1 MPLLPLEPFIYPDDL
16 FTQPPDKADP
26 LAWWVLHTRP
36 RAEKALARKLLQAQ
50 SHFFLPLHKR
60 QWRNKGRLH
69 QSYLPLF
76 PGYIFLKGQREGIFE
91 SLTTNQIVRVLE
103 VPDQRQLRDDLSR
116 VYYLIAAGAPLA
128 PEERLQPG
136 AAVEITGGPLAGLE
150 GKVLRRGKQLKFYVE
165 VQFLQ
170 QGVSVE
176 IESWMIQPRSSSE

>member
-16 FTQPPDKADP
+16 FTQSPDKADP

-36 RAEKALARKLLQAQ
+36 RAEKALARKLLQAR
-50 SHFFLPLHKR
+50 SRFFLPLHKR

-91 SLTTNQIVRVLE
+91 SLSTNQIVRVLE

-136 AAVEITGGPLAGLE
+136 AAVEITGGPLAGLD
-150 GKVLRRGKQLKFYVE
+150 GKVLRRGTPLKVYVE
-165 VQFLQ
+165 VQF
-170 QGVSVE
+170 
-176 IESWMIQPRSSSE
+176 